1 MHPIVSTEK
10 DALAITDEIGGNR
23 WFVAGINVF
32 HPISALGRSIG
43 AKELAVIS
51 SQPVMKH
58 HGVVSCEIG
67 NLPQRSEID
76 WNGILR
82 PWVQINNAIG
92 AGGSSVSFPRL
103 KPAIRVERGKYD
115 RAFIER

>member
-1 MHPIVSTEK
+1 MKSVG
-10 DALAITDEIGGNR
+10 IG
-23 WFVAGINVF
+23 FVAGINGF

-82 PWVQINNAIG
+82 PWVQINNAI
-92 AGGSSVSFPRL
+92 VMI
-103 KPAIRVERGKYD
+103 KEVRGKFP
-115 RAFIER
+115 ATHPAM